1 MASTLRRKEQSNE
14 LSKQRLARPG
24 KIAGIAGMVLVAA
37 LYMAHAL
44 LLKLDGEGLGA
55 PWLLLLVLPGM
66 LAAHLSRR
74 ASERYSPEGEGV
86 LAGLLIAHFAA
97 ILQIIV
103 LVISVLNVD
112 WAAYSVLVGSDI
124 GNGVHAM
131 AVPATAVASVVMIAV
146 TYTGCVLA
154 SWLGALAYAKVMSY
168 EL

>member
-14 LSKQRLARPG
+14 LSMQGLARPG

-44 LLKLDGEGLGA
+44 LLKLDGEGLAA
-55 PWLLLLVLPGM
+55 PWLLLLVLPGT

-74 ASERYSPEGEGV
+74 ARERYSPEGEGV
-86 LAGLLIAHFAA
+86 LAGLLTAHFAA

-103 LVISVLNVD
+103 LVIGVLNVD
-112 WAAYSVLVGSDI
+112 WTAYNTMVGPGI
-124 GNGVHAM
+124 GNGVRAM
-131 AVPATAVASVVMIAV
+131 AVPATVVASVAMIAV

-154 SWLGALAYAKVMSY
+154 SWLGALAYRRIMNS
-168 EL
+168 